1 MGTLWQDIK
10 YGVRTLWKRPGFAAV
25 AIMTL
30 ALGIGANTA
39 IFSVVNAVLLRP
51 LPYPESERLVAV
63 FETTADNPRE
73 FISYPNLWDYRDHN
87 ESFEEF
93 ATFVP
98 QSVNL
103 TGTDEPD
110 RVRGGFVNS
119 AFFRVLR
126 AQPAMGRTLLPQE
139 DYPAQQRVAVVN
151 YAVWQKRFGGDP
163 KLLGRTLQLNGEA
176 YTVVG
181 IMPES
186 FRFEMDEV
194 EVWLPA
200 QFWPNYQVDRAVQ
213 NAFVI
218 GRLREGVTLAAAQT
232 EMQGIA
238 ARLVQA
244 YPKENQ
250 GRGLQ
255 LLRVHDLL
263 VEDIKPSLL
272 VLLGAVGFILLITCA
287 NIANLLLAR
296 GAARQKELAVRAALG
311 AGRLRLFRQLLTE
324 TMLLSITGGC
334 LGLLL
339 ALWCVDGLLALN
351 PAQLPT
357 GQSVHLDAHVL
368 LFTLALAG
376 ITGILFGIVPALQLS
391 KPDLYHALKEAGR
404 TVGEGGGRQRL
415 RGLFVVSQVALS
427 LVLLIGTGL
436 LLNSFYR
443 VLRVSPGFAPENLL
457 TMEYR
462 LPRNKYQKPEQQW
475 AFHRE
480 VIERIRTV
488 PGVQS
493 AAVVRALPFSGNGG
507 VQSFTLPDRAA
518 PAPGRELKANY
529 NTAGVGYFE
538 TIGIPVLRGRTFNEQ
553 DKPDAPPVVVINQ
566 LMARKLWPDADP
578 VGKQLHFVDL
588 NVTATIVGVV
598 GDAKQYEVNEPAQAQ
613 IYDCYA
619 QNPGI
624 FGTLVV
630 RTQVEPL
637 SLAQAVKQA
646 VWSVDRDQPVW
657 KIRTVEYLMTVN
669 VASQRFVLYLMLSFA
684 LLALL
689 LTALGIYGVI
699 SYTVN
704 LRTHEI
710 GVRMALGAS
719 ARDVLGLVLRQGF
732 VLALIGIGVG
742 LCGAFAVTRFLT
754 KMLYGVSAL
763 DPLTFAVVALVL
775 LFVTLVAC
783 YLPARRATKVDPMI
797 ALRYE

>member
-1 MGTLWQDIK
+1 
-10 YGVRTLWKRPGFAAV
+10 
-25 AIMTL
+25 
-30 ALGIGANTA
+30 
-39 IFSVVNAVLLRP
+39 
-51 LPYPESERLVAV
+51 
-63 FETTADNPRE
+63 
-73 FISYPNLWDYRDHN
+73 
-87 ESFEEF
+87 
-93 ATFVP
+93 
-98 QSVNL
+98 
-103 TGTDEPD
+103 
-110 RVRGGFVNS
+110 
-119 AFFRVLR
+119 
-126 AQPAMGRTLLPQE
+126 
-139 DYPAQQRVAVVN
+139 
-151 YAVWQKRFGGDP
+151 
-163 KLLGRTLQLNGEA
+163 
-176 YTVVG
+176 
-181 IMPES
+181 
-186 FRFEMDEV
+186 
-194 EVWLPA
+194 
-200 QFWPNYQVDRAVQ
+200 
-213 NAFVI
+213 
-218 GRLREGVTLAAAQT
+218 
-232 EMQGIA
+232 MQGIS
-238 ARLVQA
+238 ARLVEA
-244 YPKENQ
+244 YPKENR
-250 GRGLQ
+250 GRGVALFR
-255 LLRVHDLL
+255 LHDLL

-324 TMLLSITGGC
+324 TMLLSVTGGA

-339 ALWCVDGLLALN
+339 ALWCVDALVALN
-351 PAQLPT
+351 PGQLPT
-357 GQSVHLDAHVL
+357 AQTVPLDAHVL
-368 LFTLALAG
+368 LFTLLLAG
-376 ITGILFGIVPALQLS
+376 LTGVLFGIVPALQLS

-404 TVGEGGGRQRL
+404 TTGEGGGHGRL

-427 LVLLIGTGL
+427 LVLLVGTGL

-443 VLRVSPGFAPENLL
+443 VVRVNPGFAPENLL

-475 AFHRE
+475 AFHHE
-480 VIERIRTV
+480 VVERIRQV
-488 PGVQS
+488 PGVRA
-493 AAVVRALPFSGNGG
+493 AAVVRALPFSGNGSI
-507 VQSFTLPDRAA
+507 QSFTLPDRPA
-518 PAPGRELKANY
+518 PAPGRELKANF

-538 TIGIPVLRGRTFNEQ
+538 TVGIPLIKGRTFNEQ
-553 DKPDAPPVVVINQ
+553 DQPDGPRVVVINQ

-578 VGKQLHFVDL
+578 VGKQLHFTDM

-598 GDAKQYEVNEPAQAQ
+598 GNAKQYELNEPAQAQ

-619 QNPGI
+619 QDPGI

-719 ARDVLGLVLRQGF
+719 ARDVLRLVLRQGL
-732 VLALIGIGVG
+732 VLALLGIGVG
-742 LCGAFAVTRFLT
+742 LCGAFVVTRFLS
-754 KMLYGVSAL
+754 KMLFGVGAL
-763 DPLTFAVVALVL
+763 DPLTFAAVAVVL

-783 YLPARRATKVDPMI
+783 YIPARRATRVDPMI